1 MQFERAVGTVH
12 EGQWIGQAASAQ
24 VTNTLSTRRWFLGV
38 AAVGLAATVGA
49 KPAVRFFKAFTQGP
63 PPPPAGLLPTGS
75 DVYSVAFSPDGRTL
89 ASGSEVDIETSGGR
103 LQLWNVTDPAYPV
116 ALGRSLTG
124 PQDGV
129 YCVAFSP
136 DGRTLAGGGGDATIW
151 LWDVTHP
158 AHPTVLGQPLT
169 GPPHGVLSV
178 AFSPDGHTLASCN
191 GSGANDNGTDTV
203 QLWDVSDPAHPAAL
217 GQPLTGLTFGFN
229 SVAFSPDGHIL
240 AAGNELSTVQ
250 LWDVADPAR
259 PVALGQPLT
268 SPTAGVNSVAFSP
281 DGHTLASG
289 SDLSTVQL
297 WDVTDPARAV
307 ALGQPL
313 L

>member
-1 MQFERAVGTVH
+1 MP
-12 EGQWIGQAASAQ
+12 EGAAIIA
-24 VTNTLSTRRWFLGV
+24 LSTRRWFLGAA
-38 AAVGLAATVGA
+38 AAVGLAAVVGE
-49 KPAVRFFKAFTQGP
+49 KPVVRFFKAFTQGP

-89 ASGSEVDIETSGGR
+89 ASGNGDATVW
-103 LQLWNVTDPAYPV
+103 LWRVTDPARPV
-116 ALGRSLTG
+116 ALGRPLS
-124 PQDGV
+124 V
-129 YCVAFSP
+129 
-136 DGRTLAGGGGDATIW
+136 
-151 LWDVTHP
+151 
-158 AHPTVLGQPLT
+158 PTDSVS
-169 GPPHGVLSV
+169 SV
-178 AFSPDGHTLASCN
+178 AFSPHGHTLAAGGGNHST
-191 GSGANDNGTDTV
+191 STI
-203 QLWDVSDPAHPAAL
+203 QLWDV
-217 GQPLTGLTFGFN
+217 T
-229 SVAFSPDGHIL
+229 
-240 AAGNELSTVQ
+240 
-250 LWDVADPAR
+250 DPAR